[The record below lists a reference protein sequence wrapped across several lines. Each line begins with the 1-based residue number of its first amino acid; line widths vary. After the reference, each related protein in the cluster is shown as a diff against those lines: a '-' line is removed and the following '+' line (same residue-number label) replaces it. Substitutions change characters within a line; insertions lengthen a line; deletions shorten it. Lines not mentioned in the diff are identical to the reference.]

1 MAVSICLPRVP
12 LLFPVLFFTLFIPS
26 HLMEKT
32 RYSDAELEEF
42 RLLIHEKH
50 RVAEEQYREI
60 LDTMAKRNSND
71 IDDTLP
77 TYHSLEEGAPTQTLE
92 EQMIMAEH
100 LGKFIAGLKA
110 ALLRIDNKTYGI
122 CRVTK
127 QLIPKER
134 LRAVPHTT
142 MTLEAKLQQ
151 KK

>member
-12 LLFPVLFFTLFIPS
+12 LLFPVLFFTLFIPP

-42 RLLIHEKH
+42 RLLIHEKL

-77 TYHSLEEGAPTQTLE
+77 TYHSLEEGAPRGVRAPS
-92 EQMIMAEH
+92 MPSARH
-100 LGKFIAGLKA
+100 PGA
-110 ALLRIDNKTYGI
+110 APPGPVRGGTA
-122 CRVTK
+122 
-127 QLIPKER
+127 
-134 LRAVPHTT
+134 RASP
-142 MTLEAKLQQ
+142 
-151 KK
+151 